1 MNIDPPERS
10 KVTVIIEQLGSGVI
24 HTYEFPVVE
33 KVSMDYKP
41 VLPDWQE
48 LAAVVVPLA
57 EIEHAEFRVQGE
69 ALRPQPDGGIFTYTR
84 FEPDRS

>member
-1 MNIDPPERS
+1 MNIDPPEHS

-33 KVSMDYKP
+33 KTSMDYKP
-41 VLPDWQE
+41 ILPDWQLE
-48 LAAVVVPLA
+48 GTLMVLPQA
-57 EIEHAEFRVQGE
+57 ERGEFCVQGE

-84 FEPDRS
+84 FEPESD